1 MSTLTFRDREKE
13 KYTNPEF
20 KKALF
25 SKDAQARGTY
35 KGHEYDFCLADAHS
49 RENLHQSVRDGAIE
63 YFLSRH
69 SQWHDGKQ
77 SRTLPS
83 NHLCCSQSCCVNFL
97 FPMQSNGRL
106 LTAVFRAIYPEM
118 KTPLPMVEGDVGDDG
133 GHPYL
138 SFEWIGLRDYL
149 GETERKPGRRTR
161 GANYTSADFAF
172 RFRRT
177 DDRIQIVVG
186 EWKYTEYYGHED
198 KGTNQI
204 RLNNYTRS
212 FNRSPGVFVYKDQG
226 LYRSL
231 FFEPFYQ
238 LMRLQLLAQ
247 EMETNHEMGADL
259 VTVLHIHP
267 AANEEFT
274 KRVTSKYLSDRFRG
288 QGVMDTWK
296 QLVDRTKFATVSVEH
311 LLQLIARARSLADP
325 AWVDYLQTRYS
336 FAPRITPKARLV
348 RHP

>member
-13 KYTNPEF
+13 KYSAPEF

-25 SKDAQARGTY
+25 SRAACAKGTY
-35 KGHEYDFCLADAHS
+35 KGHEYEFCLADDCSA
-49 RENLHQSVRDGAIE
+49 ENLHQSFRKEAIA
-63 YFLSRH
+63 YFRARGI
-69 SQWHDGKQ
+69 QWHDGKD

-97 FPMQSNGRL
+97 FPMQRNDKL
-106 LTAVFRAIYPEM
+106 LAAVFRPICPEM
-118 KTPLPMVEGDVGDDG
+118 KTPLPMAAGDISAEGGL
-133 GHPYL
+133 PYL
-138 SFEWIGLRDYL
+138 SFEWIGLTDYL
-149 GETERKPGRRTR
+149 GETRRKPGRRTR

-172 RFRRT
+172 RFLRN
-177 DDRIQIVVG
+177 DDRVQIILG
-186 EWKYTEYYGHED
+186 EWKYTEYYGRED

-204 RLNNYTRS
+204 RLDNYSEAFR
-212 FNRSPGVFVYKDQG
+212 RSPGVFIWSDQQ

-267 AANEEFT
+267 AANKEFT
-274 KRVTSKYLSDRFRG
+274 KRVTSKYLSDRFPS

-296 QLVDRTKFATVSVEH
+296 QLVDQTKFTTVSVER
-311 LLQLIARARSLADP
+311 LSELIAKARSMADP
-325 AWVDYLQTRYS
+325 GWVKYLQTRYT
-336 FAPRITPKARLV
+336 FAPRVMPKV
-348 RHP
+348 